1 MAAKTFNIS
10 LPEELVKKVD
20 KQAKKEYSSRSDYIR
35 KSLTN
40 QLKNE
45 AVSADDKEV
54 ITAAKHILKRYHKD
68 FENLAE
74 R

>member
-1 MAAKTFNIS
+1 MASKTFNIS
-10 LPEELVKKVD
+10 LPEDLVKKID

-40 QLKNE
+40 QLKSE
-45 AVSADDKEV
+45 GESVEDKEV
-54 ITAAKHILKRYHKD
+54 IAAAKQILSRYRKD
-68 FENLAE
+68 FENLAD

>member
-1 MAAKTFNIS
+1 MASKTFNIS
-10 LPEELVKKVD
+10 LPEDLVKKID

-40 QLKNE
+40 QLKSE
-45 AVSADDKEV
+45 GESVEDKEV
-54 ITAAKHILKRYHKD
+54 ITAAKQILSRYRKD
-68 FENLAE
+68 FENLAD